1 MSMQRVLHQLIVI
14 CVLCGLAINSQGA
27 PSVADYQAVPPL
39 LAESASPMIM
49 LAMSNDHQ
57 LFYKSFTDYDD
68 IDGDGTLDTTYKNT
82 IEYAGYF
89 DSQKCYRYDG
99 SLFTPSRLTSNYY
112 CNSFANDEWSG
123 NFLNWATMTRVDQV
137 RKVLY
142 GGRRSLDSPSETIL
156 ERSYLPSDA
165 HSFAKYYNG
174 RDLGLL
180 TPFGHLPTGLEGT
193 RDTGVTF
200 CNTTYAAGKV
210 LSQDVTAPPLVRAV
224 KGNYSLWAANERY
237 QCLYNEE
244 TSKSNGNDPKLTGIY
259 AYSANP
265 KKDARAPQA
274 NGSVYPDYIVR
285 VKACVSEALIGNEDC
300 RQYPQGNYKPI
311 GLLQTFGEDKAT
323 LWGLMTGSY
332 RKNKSGGVLRKNIGS
347 INNEINIET
356 NGTFIDKPEDGGII
370 QTIDRLRIVNY
381 AHDPGYYNDADKC
394 KWGIDAFAPGTNS
407 FPEGNCSNWGNPFA
421 ELMLECYRY
430 FAGASPTSSFAA
442 DDSGLIAGL
451 NSQTS
456 WKNPQDDTTACAQLN
471 LIAFNT
477 GTVSYDG
484 DSLGGVKDLHTSQSA
499 ESLTNTVGDGEGIN
513 GNYYFVGKSGGKN
526 NQLCTAKK
534 IDGLG
539 EVNGICPTAPR
550 LEGSY
555 KAAGIAYHARTQ
567 DLRPDITDEQTVNT
581 YGVALAPAI
590 PNVVIKAP
598 GTGRKITLLPA
609 CRNNNVGGNCG
620 LVDFKVV
627 SQVVG
632 ATKITGSF
640 YVSWEDS
647 EQGADYDQDMNGIL
661 EYELTAGQLKI
672 KTDVFAD
679 STSQALGFG
688 FIISGTTEDGFHA
701 FSGVQEFTGY
711 GCSQCKTG
719 DAAVSKTFTLGTSS
733 IDGSTVALLESPLF
747 YASKW
752 GGFEDI
758 DGNNKPDLERE
769 WDRKNNR
776 TGVYGADGLPD
787 NYFFAVNPKEL
798 KSQLTNILIDI
809 LERTASGTAAAV
821 ISNTGAGDGAIYQA
835 LYNPRVTDNAGKT
848 SVSWVGALNALFID
862 RFGNLREDSSA
873 PFGQLNASDW
883 AVKIFYDN
891 SARRTRLQRFSVN
904 SDGSFGAANA
914 EPAEIDD
921 IRSIWSAQN
930 TLSQVADYSTQRGQ
944 YSALASTG
952 RYILTGIDENGD
964 GLIASA
970 VQKNQVNN
978 EVKPFVPET
987 FIDSVDNHFRLLG
1000 ITTFDD
1006 VKAKYQASQ
1015 LIDFIRGV
1023 EGLQGFRSR
1032 TLLTQNGSFPW
1043 LLGDIVHSSPAVVG
1057 RPKESFD
1064 VSINDKTYG
1073 LFKEKYKDRRQ
1084 MVYVGANDGMLHAFN
1099 AGFYDASQTRYNL
1112 SANGE
1117 TEHPLGAELWAYVPF
1132 NVLPHLQWLGLPDY
1146 PHVYTVDG
1154 PVKSFDVNIFPDDDV
1169 HPGGWGTIIVATL
1182 RFGGGDYSLDPN
1194 SAPDGDTS
1202 DDITMRSSVVVI
1214 DVTDPER
1221 PPNVLLEYTDER
1233 LGYTT
1238 AEPTIVKFREEGSG
1252 GSFSNPNVNQW
1263 FLMLGSGPYGGNGFE
1278 KSQALKEA
1286 VSYQT
1291 ARVTSIN
1298 LKNHSVQ
1305 HFSTPTNN
1313 GFVGGI
1319 QNASW
1324 TRSASD
1330 SAIYLGTVSGDAS
1343 AAGGQLLRGQLSQ
1356 NAGSLAITF
1365 NDLVYPVARPVS
1377 ATPFVQR
1384 NPQGDTWVY
1393 AGTGRFYVVND
1404 NFSTQQQSYY
1414 GVREPRNED
1423 RSIRAATVLKTELVN
1438 TTGIQSFTNGNILRN
1453 GQAPMLNTGETAENF
1468 PALITSVAKASGW
1481 YFDFGRRAARNT
1493 TQATS
1498 SDVSLVFT
1506 EYQPSGLK
1514 CEPEGLGFIHAPHLF
1529 AGVAGS
1535 FAPLGTDD
1543 SVTSGDAS
1551 MVLDSV
1557 SLGYGSPST
1566 PHIHIRADGAR
1577 AAVVQTS
1584 TGEIT
1589 QQTIQSSPGQGAR
1602 QSWRELPI
1610 TW

>member
-1 MSMQRVLHQLIVI
+1 MSMQGICRKLLSCCVI
-14 CVLCGLAINSQGA
+14 YFSTTSAYGA

-89 DSQKCYRYDG
+89 DSQKCYRYNG
-99 SLFTPSRLTSNYY
+99 SMFIPARLTDNNY
-112 CNSFANDEWSG
+112 CNYFANDEWSG

-142 GGRRSLDSPSETIL
+142 GGKRSLDSPSETVL

-174 RDLGLL
+174 EDLRRL
-180 TPFGHLPTGLEGT
+180 TPFGQLTTGVENS
-193 RDTGVTF
+193 RDSGVTF

-210 LSQDVTAPPLVRAV
+210 LSQNVTAPPLVRAV

-237 QCLYNEE
+237 QCLYEDE
-244 TSKSNGNDPKLTGIY
+244 ADKRNGNDPALSGIY
-259 AYSANP
+259 AYSSNP
-265 KKDARAPQA
+265 QKTARAPQA
-274 NGSVYPDYIVR
+274 NGSVYADYIVR
-285 VKACVSEALIGNEDC
+285 IKACVSESLIGNEDC

-347 INNEINIET
+347 INNEINIDT
-356 NGTFIDKPEDGGII
+356 NGTFITQPEGGGII

-394 KWGIDAFAPGTNS
+394 QWGIGAFAPGTNS

-430 FAGASPTSSFAA
+430 FAGAKPTADFAA

-456 WKNPQDDTTACAQLN
+456 WKNPQDDSTACAQLN

-513 GNYYFVGKSGGKN
+513 GNYYFVGKNGGNN

-534 IDGLG
+534 IEGLG
-539 EVNGICPTAPR
+539 EADGICPTSPR

-555 KAAGIAYHARTQ
+555 KAAGIAYHARTE

-590 PNVVIKAP
+590 PNVVMQAP

-609 CRNNNVGGNCG
+609 CRNSDVGGNCG

-632 ATKITGSF
+632 ASTVTGSF

-661 EYELTAGQLKI
+661 EYELTANQLKI
-672 KTDVFAD
+672 KTDVFAS

-688 FIISGTTEDGFHA
+688 FIVSGTTEDGFHA
-701 FSGVQEFTGY
+701 LSGVKEFSGY
-711 GCSQCKTG
+711 GCTQCKAG
-719 DAAVSKTFTLGTSS
+719 DSAAFKTFTLGVSS
-733 IDGSTVALLESPLF
+733 IDGSRVSLLESPLF

-752 GGFEDI
+752 GGFEDV

-798 KSQLTNILIDI
+798 KTQLTHILIDI

-835 LYNPRVTDNAGKT
+835 LYNPRVTDEAGKT
-848 SVSWVGALNALFID
+848 SVTWVGALNALFLD
-862 RFGNLREDSSA
+862 RFGNLREDNSA
-873 PFGQLNASDW
+873 PFGQLNTSDW

-891 SARRTRLQRFSVN
+891 GARRTRLQRYTVN
-904 SDGSFGAANA
+904 SDGSLGGALA
-914 EPAEIDD
+914 EPAEINE

-930 TLSQVADYSTQRGQ
+930 ELAQVADYSVQRSQ
-944 YSALASTG
+944 YSEPAAKG

-970 VQKNQVNN
+970 IQKNLVNS
-978 EVKPFVPET
+978 EVKPFTADT
-987 FIDSVDNHFRLLG
+987 FIDNQSNNYRLLG
-1000 ITTFDD
+1000 ITTFDE
-1006 VKAKYQASQ
+1006 VKAKYEASQ
-1015 LIDFIRGV
+1015 LVDFTRGV

-1032 TLLTQNGSFPW
+1032 TLLTATGSFPW

-1064 VSINDKTYG
+1064 VSFNDDTYRQ
-1073 LFKEKYKDRRQ
+1073 FKRKYQDRRQ

-1099 AGFYDASQTRYNL
+1099 GGFYDAQNARYKL
-1112 SANGE
+1112 SHQGE
-1117 TEHPLGAELWAYVPF
+1117 TEHSLGAELWAYVPF
-1132 NVLPHLQWLGLPDY
+1132 NVLPHLQWLALPDY

-1154 PVKSFDVNIFPDDDV
+1154 PVKTFDVNIFPDDDV
-1169 HPGGWGTIIVATL
+1169 HPGGWGTVLVATL
-1182 RFGGGDYSLDPN
+1182 RFGGGDYTLDPN

-1202 DDITMRSSVVVI
+1202 DDITLRSSVVVI

-1238 AEPTIVKFREEGSG
+1238 AEPTVVKFREVSAG
-1252 GSFSNPNVNQW
+1252 GSFSNPDINQW
-1263 FLMLGSGPYGGNGFE
+1263 FLLLGSGPYGGNGFE
-1278 KSQALKEA
+1278 KSQALNEA
-1286 VSYQT
+1286 VSFQT

-1305 HFSTPTNN
+1305 HFSTPTNR
-1313 GFVGGI
+1313 GFIGGI
-1319 QNASW
+1319 QSTSW
-1324 TRSASD
+1324 GRSGSD
-1330 SAIYLGTVSGDAS
+1330 SAIYLGTVSGDPVV
-1343 AAGGQLLRGQLSQ
+1343 AGGQLLRGQLSHS
-1356 NAGSLAITF
+1356 AGSLSISF
-1365 NDLVYPVARPVS
+1365 NDLVYPVSRPVS

-1384 NPQGDTWVY
+1384 DVRGDTWVY
-1393 AGTGRFYVVND
+1393 AGTGRFFVVND
-1404 NFSTQQQSYY
+1404 NFSVQQQSYY
-1414 GVREPRNED
+1414 GVREPSNGL
-1423 RSIRAATVLKTELVN
+1423 ATTVLKTELVN
-1438 TTGIQSFTNGNILRN
+1438 TTGIESFTDGTVLRN
-1453 GQAPMLNTGETAENF
+1453 GQAPLLNTGDAAENF
-1468 PALITSVAKASGW
+1468 PALLSAVAGAQGW
-1481 YFDFGRRAARNT
+1481 YFDFRRRAGRNT

-1535 FAPLGTDD
+1535 FAPLGTDE
-1543 SVTSGDAS
+1543 SVTSGEAS
-1551 MVLDSV
+1551 LVLDSV

-1566 PHIHIRADGAR
+1566 PHIHLRADGAR

-1589 QQTIQSSPGQGAR
+1589 QQRIQSSPGQGAR
-1602 QSWRELPI
+1602 QSWREVPI

>member
-1 MSMQRVLHQLIVI
+1 MSMQKDLRKLIGC
-14 CVLCGLAINSQGA
+14 CVLYFTTTSVQGA

-89 DSQKCYRYDG
+89 DSKKCYRYDG
-99 SLFTPSRLTSNYY
+99 AIFVPSRITNNYY
-112 CNSFANDEWSG
+112 CNTFANDEWSG

-142 GGRRSLDSPSETIL
+142 GGTRSSDSGSITVL

-174 RDLGLL
+174 KDLGLL
-180 TPFGHLPTGLEGT
+180 TPFGQLPTALGGT
-193 RDTGVTF
+193 RDSGITL

-210 LSQDVTAPPLVRAV
+210 LSQNVTAPPLVRAV
-224 KGNYSLWAANERY
+224 RGNYSLWAANERY
-237 QCLYNEE
+237 QCLYQEE
-244 TSKSNGNDPKLTGIY
+244 TSRSNGNDPKLTGIY
-259 AYSANP
+259 AYSTSP
-265 KKDARAPQA
+265 KKTDRALQA
-274 NGSVYPDYIVR
+274 NGSLYGDYIVR

-300 RQYPQGNYKPI
+300 RQYPNGNYKPI
-311 GLLQTFGEDKAT
+311 GILQTFGEDKAT

-356 NGTFIDKPEDGGII
+356 DGTFIAKPEGGGIV
-370 QTIDRLRIVNY
+370 QTVDQLRIVNY
-381 AHDPGYYNDADKC
+381 AHDPGYYNDADNC
-394 KWGIDAFAPGTNS
+394 EWGIGAFAPGTTS

-430 FAGASPTSSFAA
+430 FAGASPTAEFAA

-451 NSQTS
+451 NSQDS
-456 WKNPQDDTTACAQLN
+456 WKNPQDDSTACAQLN

-484 DSLGGVKDLHTSQSA
+484 DSLGGVKDLNTTQSA
-499 ESLTNTVGDGEGIN
+499 SALTNIVGSGEGIN
-513 GNYYFVGKSGGKN
+513 GNYYFVGKSGGQN

-539 EVNGICPTAPR
+539 AVDGICPTAPR

-555 KAAGIAYHARTQ
+555 KAAGIAYHARTH
-567 DLRPDITDEQTVNT
+567 DLRSDITDEQTVNT

-590 PNVVIKAP
+590 PNVVLYAP

-627 SQVVG
+627 SQVVS
-632 ATKITGSF
+632 ATKVTGSF

-661 EYELTAGQLKI
+661 QYELTANQLTI
-672 KTDVFAD
+672 RTDVFAE
-679 STSQALGFG
+679 STDQALGFG
-688 FIISGTTEDGFHA
+688 FIVSGTTEDGFHTL
-701 FSGVQEFTGY
+701 SGIEGYTGF
-711 GCSQCKTG
+711 GCSNCNAS
-719 DAAVSKTFTLGTSS
+719 DAAATKALNLGVSS
-733 IDGSTVALLESPLF
+733 IDGSRVTLLESPLF

-752 GGFEDI
+752 GGFDDV
-758 DGNNKPDLERE
+758 DGNKTPNLERE

-798 KSQLTNILIDI
+798 KTQLTHILIDI

-835 LYNPRVTDNAGKT
+835 LYNPRVTDAEGKT
-848 SVSWVGALNALFID
+848 AVSWVGALNALFID
-862 RFGNLREDSSA
+862 RFGHLREDNSA
-873 PFGQLNASDW
+873 PFGQLNGADR
-883 AVKIFYDN
+883 AVNIFYDN
-891 SARRTRLQRFSVN
+891 TAKRTRIQRYSVN
-904 SDGSFGAANA
+904 ADGSLGGTVGQ
-914 EPAEIDD
+914 PAELTEIN
-921 IRSIWSAQN
+921 SIWSAQKV
-930 TLSQVADYSTQRGQ
+930 LAEVSDYSVQRSQ
-944 YSALASTG
+944 YSAKASTG
-952 RYILTGIDENGD
+952 RYILTGIDDNGD
-964 GLIASA
+964 GLIAA
-970 VQKNQVNN
+970 PYQKNQVNS
-978 EVKPFVPET
+978 EVKPFLPET
-987 FIDSVDNHFRLLG
+987 FIDSVDNSYRLLG
-1000 ITTFDD
+1000 ITIADE
-1006 VKAKYQASQ
+1006 VGAKYQASK
-1015 LIDFIRGV
+1015 LIEFIRGV
-1023 EGLQGFRSR
+1023 EGLPGFRSR
-1032 TLLTQNGSFPW
+1032 TLLTGSGSFPW

-1057 RPKESFD
+1057 KPKESWD
-1064 VSINDKTYG
+1064 IAANDQTYYA
-1073 LFKEKYKDRRQ
+1073 FKQKYKNRRQ
-1084 MVYVGANDGMLHAFN
+1084 VVYVGANDGMLHAFN
-1099 AGFYDASQTRYNL
+1099 AGFYDAAQTRYTL

-1117 TEHPLGAELWAYVPF
+1117 TEHPLGAELWAYVPY

-1154 PVKSFDVNIFPDDDV
+1154 PVKTFDVNIFPDDDV
-1169 HPGGWGTIIVATL
+1169 HPSGWGTVLVATL
-1182 RFGGGDYSLDPN
+1182 RFGGGDYTLDAN
-1194 SAPDGDTS
+1194 SAPDGDPS
-1202 DDITMRSSVVVI
+1202 DDVTLRSSVVVI

-1221 PPNVLLEYTDER
+1221 PPNVLLEYTDEQ
-1233 LGYTT
+1233 LGFTT
-1238 AEPTIVKFREEGSG
+1238 AEPAIVKFREPSSG
-1252 GSFSNPNVNQW
+1252 GFDNPAVNQW
-1263 FLMLGSGPYGGNGFE
+1263 FLLLGSGPYGRNGFE
-1278 KSQALKEA
+1278 KSQALQEA

-1291 ARVTSIN
+1291 AHVTSIN
-1298 LKNHSVQ
+1298 LKTHSVQ
-1305 HFSTPTNN
+1305 RFNTPTNN

-1319 QNASW
+1319 QNANW
-1324 TRSASD
+1324 ERSSSD
-1330 SAIYLGTVSGDAS
+1330 SAIYLGTVAGDATNNAS
-1343 AAGGQLLRGQLSQ
+1343 GQLLRGLLRQS
-1356 NAGSLAITF
+1356 AGALDITF
-1365 NDLVYPVARPVS
+1365 NDLVYPVGRPVS

-1384 NPQGDTWVY
+1384 DPQGDTWVY

-1414 GVREPRNED
+1414 GIREPRGAD
-1423 RSIRAATVLKTELVN
+1423 RSYTAATVLKNTLVD
-1438 TTGIQSFTNGNILRN
+1438 TSGVRSFSDGQILKD
-1453 GQAPMLNTGETAENF
+1453 GTAPTFNTGREVSNF
-1468 PALITSVAKASGW
+1468 SALINVVKEAGGW
-1481 YFDFGRRAARNT
+1481 YFDFNRRAGRNT

-1514 CEPEGLGFIHAPHLF
+1514 CEPEGLGFIHAPHLYG
-1529 AGVAGS
+1529 GVAGS
-1535 FAPLGTDD
+1535 FAPLGLDS

-1551 MVLDSV
+1551 LVLDSV

-1566 PHIHIRADGAR
+1566 PHIHVRADGSR